1 MSDAAVLEV
10 VRRSGTSFYWAMRLL
25 PRERR
30 RAMYA
35 VYAFCRIVD
44 DIADGPGAPAD
55 KRDRLAGWRRE
66 IERLF
71 DGRPQ
76 DPVARALAGPVARY
90 GLGKGDFLA
99 VVDGMEMDADGPIV
113 APSWAELRRY
123 CACVAGAVG
132 LISVRIF
139 GTGEAEGRR
148 LAGALGEAVQ
158 LTNILRDLAEDAGDG
173 RLYLPREE
181 LDRQG
186 LPHGPPAAV
195 LADPR
200 TVAVCDAVARV
211 ARGRFDEA
219 ARLMAAMPR
228 ATSRPAR
235 IMLAVYSRL
244 LDRMVRRGFG
254 RLEPRV
260 RLSAAERLWL
270 ALRHSWF

>member
-1 MSDAAVLEV
+1 MSEV
-10 VRRSGTSFYWAMRLL
+10 VVLDVVRNAGSSFYWAMRLL

-30 RAMYA
+30 QAMYA

-44 DIADGPGAPAD
+44 DIADGPLPPAE
-55 KRDRLAGWRRE
+55 KRDGLAHWRRE
-66 IERLF
+66 VERLF
-71 DGRPQ
+71 DGAPTE
-76 DPVARALAGPVARY
+76 PVARALAGPVEQY
-90 GLGKGDFLA
+90 GLAKSDFLA
-99 VVDGMEMDADGPIV
+99 VIDGMEMDAAGPIV

-148 LAGALGEAVQ
+148 LAAALGEAVQ

-181 LDRQG
+181 LAAHDV
-186 LPHGPPAAV
+186 PPGPPDVV
-195 LADPR
+195 LAHPALVPVCQA
-200 TVAVCDAVARV
+200 VAAVARS
-211 ARGRFDEA
+211 RFDEA
-219 ARLMAAMPR
+219 AHLLAAIPR
-228 ATSRPAR
+228 QAGRPAR

-244 LDRMVRRGFG
+244 LERMERRGFD

-260 RLSAAERLWL
+260 RLGRAERLWL
-270 ALRHSWF
+270 AIRHSWF